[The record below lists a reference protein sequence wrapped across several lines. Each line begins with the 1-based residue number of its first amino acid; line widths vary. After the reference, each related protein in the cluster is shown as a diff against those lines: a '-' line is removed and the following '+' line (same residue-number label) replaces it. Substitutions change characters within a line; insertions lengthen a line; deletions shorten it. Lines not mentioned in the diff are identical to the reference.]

1 MEWRDDVFI
10 TNLAKFSTKAP
21 SKEKETQIFVLHLS
35 SPRVSALKAL
45 PACDGPELIRNL
57 INSRMITFGREHSTG
72 IVFVTCSYSVV
83 IINIYS
89 SAMSRMFCKMLRRP
103 QSEEKIKQ

>member
-35 SPRVSALKAL
+35 SLRVSALQAL
-45 PACDGPELIRNL
+45 PAFDGSELIRNL
-57 INSRMITFGREHSTG
+57 INSRMKTFSHEHSTG
-72 IVFVTCSYSVV
+72 LYSFLLCCYHKYLLQRHVENV
-83 IINIYS
+83 LQDAAKAAIGGKNKTIN
-89 SAMSRMFCKMLRRP
+89 
-103 QSEEKIKQ
+103 